1 MAEPLSELL
10 RVRITPSQRQNF
22 SEAAALAG
30 ITPSEYA
37 RRLLTSSDSIQTE
50 LAALRYAIEALAEQQ
65 KSGIEILLLM
75 RQIVP
80 IERIREVHQHMSSLG
95 YPPANMEE

>member
-1 MAEPLSELL
+1 MVEPLSELL
-10 RVRITPSQRQNF
+10 RVRITPSQKQNF

-50 LAALRYAIEALAEQQ
+50 LEALRYAIELLTED
-65 KSGIEILLLM
+65 KRTILETLLLI
-75 RQIVP
+75 REIVP
-80 IERIREVHQHMSSLG
+80 LEKVRKAHQRMSTLG
-95 YPPANMEE
+95 YQPVHLED

>member
-10 RVRITPSQRQNF
+10 RLRITPSQRQHL

-30 ITPSEYA
+30 LSSSEYA

-50 LAALRYAIEALAEQQ
+50 LVALRHAIELLNEHQKTSIEAL
-65 KSGIEILLLM
+65 LLL
-75 RQIVP
+75 RGITP
-80 IERIREVHQHMSSLG
+80 LEKIKETHQHMSTLD
-95 YPPANMEE
+95 YPPLYMED

>member
-1 MAEPLSELL
+1 MAEALTELL
-10 RVRITPSQRQNF
+10 RVRITPSQKQNF

-37 RRLLTSSDSIQTE
+37 RRLLTNAHSIQTE
-50 LAALRYAIEALAEQQ
+50 VVALRHAIEVLAEHQ
-65 KSGIEILLLM
+65 KASIESLLLL

-80 IERIREVHQHMSSLG
+80 MTKVEEAHQHMSMLG
-95 YPPANMEE
+95 YQPLQIEA